1 MCHNAEVSNS
11 WAKALTN
18 TAPAEGCLS
27 DLQVAIYT
35 PWSYTVARL
44 PCFILLLIPEYRC
57 YFAVLV
63 MIC

>member
-1 MCHNAEVSNS
+1 MCHNAEVSNC

-35 PWSYTVARL
+35 PWPYTVARL
-44 PCFILLLIPEYRC
+44 PVLSCF
-57 YFAVLV
+57 
-63 MIC
+63 